1 MSARSITA
9 RLVPILQWLP
19 GYERAWLRG
28 DLSAGLTVGVM
39 LIPQGMAYAMLA
51 GLPPIHGL
59 YSVTLPLVIYALLGT
74 SRQLAV
80 GPSAMV
86 ALLVVSSVATLAPT
100 GSAEFVGL
108 AAVLALM
115 VGVIQ
120 LAMGIFRLGFLVN
133 FLSHPVVS
141 GFVSASALVIGVNQ
155 LNYLL
160 GIDLPRSKYVHEIL
174 LEAAGK
180 FSSINP
186 WALVI
191 GAGAI
196 ALLLVLRRLDKRLP
210 GALLVVLLGTLLA
223 WAIGVEAKSV
233 AIVGSVPA
241 GLPGISLPA
250 VGWGALRSLLPI
262 ALTISFIGF
271 AESIA
276 VAKAMQARHRDYRLD
291 YDQELVAL
299 GVANLAACVVRG
311 FPVTGGFSR
320 TAVNDQ
326 AGAKTGLASL
336 LSAAVIVLTLL
347 FLTPMFYFLPKAVL
361 AAVIMVAVFGLV
373 DLAEPIRLWR
383 TERADFFMLGATFV
397 ATLVFGIEQGIL
409 AGMLLSLGALIY
421 RSSRPHFAVLGKL
434 PGLELYRNVLRFP
447 EAVPPANAVIIRF
460 DEQLYFAN
468 AEFFRDTVER
478 EIAKRGGGV
487 IAVILD
493 ASSISSIDSSGAHV
507 LDELIDQLESRGI
520 TLHISGAIGP
530 LRDRL
535 ALHGIAQKLGGGRL
549 HPHVADAVRACERQ
563 ARSFA

>member
-1 MSARSITA
+1 MSARSIAA
-9 RLVPILQWLP
+9 RLVPSLQWLP
-19 GYERAWLRG
+19 SYDRAWLRG

-59 YSVTLPLVIYALLGT
+59 YAVTLPLAIYAMLGT

-86 ALLVVSSVATLAPT
+86 ALLVVSGVGKLAPM
-100 GSAEFVGL
+100 GGAEFVAL
-108 AAVLALM
+108 AAILALM

-120 LAMGIFRLGFLVN
+120 LAMGVFRLGFLVN

-141 GFVSASALVIGVNQ
+141 GFVSASAVVIGANQ
-155 LNYLL
+155 LKYLL

-174 LEAAGK
+174 VQATGGLG
-180 FSSINP
+180 SINP
-186 WALVI
+186 WALGI
-191 GAGAI
+191 GVGSI
-196 ALLLVLRRLDKRLP
+196 ALLLGLRRIDKRLP
-210 GALLVVLLGTLLA
+210 GALLVVIIGTLLA
-223 WAIGVEAKSV
+223 WSIGAEERGL
-233 AIVGSVPA
+233 AIVGPVPA
-241 GLPGISLPA
+241 GLPGISLP
-250 VGWGALRSLLPI
+250 VVEWGALRALLPI

-326 AGAKTGLASL
+326 AGAKSGLASL

-347 FLTPMFYFLPKAVL
+347 FLTPLFYFLPKAVL
-361 AAVIMVAVFGLV
+361 AAVIMVAVFGLI
-373 DLAEPIRLWR
+373 DLKEPVRLWR
-383 TERADFFMLGATFV
+383 TERADFFMLAATFM
-397 ATLVFGIEQGIL
+397 ATLVSGIEHGIL

-434 PGLELYRNVLRFP
+434 PGLDLYRNVLRFH
-447 EAVPPANAVIIRF
+447 EAVPPPNAVIIRF

-478 EIAKRGGGV
+478 ELAKRGGGV
-487 IAVILD
+487 TAVIID
-493 ASSISSIDSSGAHV
+493 AASISSIDSSGAHV
-507 LDELIDQLESRGI
+507 LEELIRQLDSRGI

-535 ALHGIAQKLGGGRL
+535 ARHGIAELMGEGRL
-549 HPHVADAVRACERQ
+549 HSHVAEAVLACGCQ
-563 ARSFA
+563 G

>member
-1 MSARSITA
+1 MSAGSIAA

-19 GYERAWLRG
+19 GYERGWLRG

-59 YSVTLPLVIYALLGT
+59 YAVTLPLAIYAMLGT

-86 ALLVVSSVATLAPT
+86 ALLVVSGVAKLAPT
-100 GSAEFVGL
+100 GGAEFVAL

-120 LAMGIFRLGFLVN
+120 LAMGVFRLGFLVN

-155 LNYLL
+155 LKYLL
-160 GIDLPRSKYVHEIL
+160 GIDLPRSKFVHEIL
-174 LEAAGK
+174 VEAWGK
-180 FSSINP
+180 IGSSNP
-186 WALVI
+186 WALGI
-191 GAGAI
+191 GAGSI
-196 ALLLVLRRLDKRLP
+196 ALLLILRRIDKRLP
-210 GALLVVLLGTLLA
+210 GALLVVILGTLLA
-223 WAIGVEAKSV
+223 WSIGAEAKGL
-233 AIVGSVPA
+233 AIVGAVPA
-241 GLPGISLPA
+241 GLPGLSLPA
-250 VGWGALRSLLPI
+250 VEWGALRALAPI

-326 AGAKTGLASL
+326 AGAKSGLASL

-347 FLTPMFYFLPKAVL
+347 FLTPLFYFLPKAVL
-361 AAVIMVAVFGLV
+361 AAVIMVAVFGLI
-373 DLAEPIRLWR
+373 DLKEPLRLWR
-383 TERADFFMLGATFV
+383 NERADFFMLGATFV
-397 ATLVFGIEQGIL
+397 ATLAFGIEHGIL
-409 AGMLLSLGALIY
+409 AGMSLSLGALIY

-434 PGLELYRNVLRFP
+434 PSVDLYRNVLRFP
-447 EAVPPANAVIIRF
+447 EAVPPEGAVIIRF

-468 AEFFRDTVER
+468 AEFFRDTVEH
-478 EIAKRGGGV
+478 EVAKRGGGV
-487 IAVILD
+487 RAVIID
-493 ASSISSIDSSGAHV
+493 AASISSIDSSGAHV
-507 LDELIDQLESRGI
+507 LEELIRQLDSRGI

-535 ALHGIAQKLGGGRL
+535 ARHGITEMMGEGHL
-549 HPHVADAVRACERQ
+549 HPHVADAVEACG
-563 ARSFA
+563 SPD